1 MTVDEELPR
10 CLNNSVIIVLDGPF
24 RDIAGFAEC
33 HTLHNIILSPF
44 IGGFPLLFDFFLF
57 DERGSVAIFINF
69 NIPPL
74 SLNNHV
80 ALFISF
86 WHCSSDSPQGGAD
99 CPNPPGGAEAAQ
111 SRGGSDHLLDY

>member
-80 ALFISF
+80 ALFVSF
-86 WHCSSDSPQGGAD
+86 RHCSSFSSRRFLSPVHPVPQYRPKNLVAH
-99 CPNPPGGAEAAQ
+99 
-111 SRGGSDHLLDY
+111 HLPFEFL